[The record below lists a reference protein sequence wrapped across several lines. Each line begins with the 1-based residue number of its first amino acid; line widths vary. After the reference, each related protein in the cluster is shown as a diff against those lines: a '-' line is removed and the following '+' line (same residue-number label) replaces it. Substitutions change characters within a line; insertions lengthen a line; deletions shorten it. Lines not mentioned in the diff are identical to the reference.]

1 MSLSYSGIVNRGKVT
16 LPSVDGWS
24 SNLNILRDPPKGI
37 YTTRKNKVGE
47 TSRINQYAE
56 DSPDR
61 IRENIRVYALG
72 QNPMVSV
79 SYSNHGNNGGQNSSN
94 ITSGNQQAKLPYPVM
109 RGGAFRP
116 PVLLQQD
123 LLPLSRQPRELTNA
137 YSKPGFADFSR
148 KLRTACNA
156 ADTKEVHTETLHG
169 CVRPTAVYKIE
180 KPINEP
186 FEVKYVIQPSIKTSA
201 NSGLRTMDITQQKIQ
216 NPTKEIDTN
225 PLHAHAQANYTDTTR
240 YVNTSEFDPDRYIQ
254 DTNTHNVNTNAS
266 SNKNATFIDDIID
279 LSDLPVHDDIRTYST
294 QAPVSGV
301 EKTKYFHD
309 DIELSRKL
317 PEYQT
322 RTNIADNSV
331 YKTLAHENTVEL
343 SRNTPMTSFT
353 SNTIAKGVSDHGSRD
368 IRLNPKINIGG
379 YDIPSQ
385 IPSFER
391 GNTVY
396 ESGENEK
403 SRMNRI
409 VSDSMQSRYSHSVSF

>member
-16 LPSVDGWS
+16 LPSVESWS
-24 SNLNILRDPPKGI
+24 SNLNILRDPPKGV
-37 YTTRKNKVGE
+37 YTTRKDKIGQ

-79 SYSNHGNNGGQNSSN
+79 SYSNHGNNGGSGG
-94 ITSGNQQAKLPYPVM
+94 ITSGNQQAKLPYTIM
-109 RGGAFRP
+109 RDGAFRP

-123 LLPLSRQPRELTNA
+123 LLPLSRQRRVLTNEFT
-137 YSKPGFADFSR
+137 KPGFADFSR
-148 KLRTACNA
+148 KLRTSSTA
-156 ADTKEVHTETLHG
+156 ANTKEVHTETLHG

-180 KPINEP
+180 KPIHEP

-201 NSGLRTMDITQQKIQ
+201 NSGLRTMDITQQNIQ
-216 NPTKEIDTN
+216 DPTKEIDKN
-225 PLHAHAQANYTDTTR
+225 PLHAHARANYTDATR
-240 YVNTSEFDPDRYIQ
+240 YVNTNEFDPNRYIQ

-266 SNKNATFIDDIID
+266 SNKNSTFIDDIID

-309 DIELSRKL
+309 DIELSRTL

-322 RTNIADNSV
+322 RTNIADNTV
-331 YKTLAHENTVEL
+331 YKNISHENTVEL

-353 SNTIAKGVSDHGSRD
+353 SNTNAKGNSDNSSRD
-368 IRLNPKINIGG
+368 VRLNPKINPGG

-391 GNTVY
+391 TNVIHNY
-396 ESGENEK
+396 SENEK

-409 VSDSMQSRYSHSVSF
+409 VSDSMQSRYSQPVPF